1 MHALPVSSAF
11 SVKGSV
17 RRAALLA
24 LETRSHS
31 VSPFSAPAPEAM
43 RGDQGTS
50 TGSRLCL
57 LCTMTSV
64 RWRKSVNGGMTQEPV
79 APVQAAPDQSRD
91 IIASAQCIL
100 DRENF
105 VRELDRYLKHSDF
118 LDLRKTELLYKKYL
132 ENVSEPLM
140 QKMKNKMDS
149 QLEKEVWKRRQ
160 EQFSQY
166 LNYCT
171 KKGYVFLDDYDP
183 SEYDPFFQK
192 TCTDC
197 WKV

>member
-1 MHALPVSSAF
+1 M
-11 SVKGSV
+11 GSV
-17 RRAALLA
+17 NNSEHPWLQRFANGK
-24 LETRSHS
+24 
-31 VSPFSAPAPEAM
+31 P
-43 RGDQGTS
+43 
-50 TGSRLCL
+50 
-57 LCTMTSV
+57 V
-64 RWRKSVNGGMTQEPV
+64 RKPKRQEPCK
-79 APVQAAPDQSRD
+79 AAPDQSRD
-91 IIASAQCIL
+91 IIASAQLIL

-140 QKMKNKMDS
+140 QKMKNLMDS
-149 QLEKEVWKRRQ
+149 QSEKEVWKRRQ

-197 WKV
+197 WRVMEFIDQHNDRESQ